1 MTFSNYREETIQLS
15 NTLRTMNMYELNQK
29 LIGYFGHYTQLNTVS
44 SSYSICIYIIVNHLT
59 LSFFFL

>member
-29 LIGYFGHYTQLNTVS
+29 LIGYFGHYTQ
-44 SSYSICIYIIVNHLT
+44 
-59 LSFFFL
+59 